1 MKRILPLLLVLLA
14 PAAPARADNWSNWR
28 GPGQNGVS
36 PDRDLPDT
44 FNARPNAA
52 NSNVLWRAPVGGI
65 SEPIIQNGRVY
76 IITKTGEAKGGKTT
90 GEGVHQQER
99 VVCFDAKGKQLWEHK
114 YNVFLTDIVRDRLG
128 WGHLCGDPET
138 GNVYVQGSQGFFQCF
153 DKDGKLLWQHSLT
166 EEFGRVTGYGG
177 RVVSPVVDEDLV
189 ILGLVNSSWG
199 EQTIGGTRFL
209 ACDKRTGAVRWWAST
224 GYRVKDTYYSNPV
237 VANVGG
243 QRLLISGGGDG
254 GVHAFKVRT
263 GEKVWSYIFCSG
275 AVNCSP
281 VVQGNRVY
289 IGTGEEIENSDVQ
302 GRVICLDGSVV
313 EKGEPK
319 LVWKVD
325 GIKDK
330 FASPVL
336 HEGRLYVCDELGR
349 MFCLDADSGK
359 EIWQYQFG
367 RNTKGSPV
375 WADGKLYIGEVDG
388 RFHILRPGADSCKEL
403 AAVRFRSPGVAPV
416 EINGSPA
423 VADGRLYFM
432 TNYELFCVGK
442 KDHKAPP
449 DKIPEPPVETPA
461 APGAKPALLQ
471 VVPAD
476 VTLLPGQS
484 AEFTVRAFDDKG
496 HLLGETKAE
505 WSLAGPLPPVF
516 PIGLTP
522 PKPTTP
528 PAAPRPLQGTLSE
541 KSGTATKLTVGD
553 TPPAQFGRVVAKANG
568 LTGYARVRVA
578 PRLPY
583 SNNFSQVPVGAIPAA
598 WINAQAKFAVAEH
611 QGERVLKKR
620 NDNPNA
626 LVAQAYTFIGKPD
639 LSDYTIETDIQGGK
653 VGENLPDMGVVNC
666 RYELWLA
673 GNSQQL
679 RLLSWVPQ
687 PRIDKSIP
695 FAWKGDAWYRM
706 KLKVTVNGDKA
717 LIQGKAWER
726 GQEEPA
732 KWNVEFED
740 PCPNRDGS
748 PGLYGDAKGV
758 LSSATPGTPIYYAN
772 VRVTPNKK

>member
-1 MKRILPLLLVLLA
+1 MKRILPLLLVLLVPA
-14 PAAPARADNWSNWR
+14 GPAAAENWSFWR
-28 GPGQNGVS
+28 GPEQNGVS
-36 PDRDLPDT
+36 RDRDLPDT
-44 FNARPNAA
+44 FNPRPNAT

-65 SEPIIQNGRVY
+65 SEPIIQNGRAY
-76 IITKTGEAKGGKTT
+76 IITRTDGPKGQ
-90 GEGVHQQER
+90 GVYQQER
-99 VVCFDAKGKQLWEHK
+99 VLCFDDNDGKQLWEHK

-128 WGHLCGDPET
+128 WGRLCGDPET

-153 DKDGKLLWQHSLT
+153 DKDGKLLWQHGLT
-166 EEFGRVTGYGG
+166 EELGRVTGYGG

-189 ILGLVNSSWG
+189 ILGLVNGSWG

-263 GEKVWSYIFCSG
+263 GEKVWSYIFGSG

-289 IGTGEEIENSDVQ
+289 IGHGEEIENSDVQ
-302 GRVICLDGSVV
+302 GRIVCLDGSVV
-313 EKGEPK
+313 QDGKPK
-319 LVWKVD
+319 LLWKVD

-330 FASPVL
+330 FASPIL

-349 MFCLDADSGK
+349 MFCLDAETGK
-359 EIWQYQFG
+359 ELWQFQFG

-375 WADGKLYIGEVDG
+375 WADGKIYIGEVDSK
-388 RFHILRPGADSCKEL
+388 FHILKPEADSCKEL
-403 AAVRFRSPGVAPV
+403 ASIRFRSPGVAPV

-423 VADGRLYFM
+423 VANGRIYFL
-432 TNYELFCVGK
+432 TNYELLCVGK

-449 DKIPEPPVETPA
+449 DKIPDPPAEAPA
-461 APGAKPALLQ
+461 AAGAKPALLQ

-476 VTLLPGQS
+476 VTLTPGQS
-484 AEFTVRAFDDKG
+484 VELKVRAFDDRG
-496 HLLGETKAE
+496 HLLGEAKAD

-516 PIGLTP
+516 PIGLPAPPRPATP
-522 PKPTTP
+522 PP
-528 PAAPRPLQGTLSE
+528 PPRPLQGALSE
-541 KSGTATKLTVGD
+541 DAGPATKLTAD
-553 TPPAQFGRVVAKANG
+553 KAAPAQFGRVVAKAGG
-568 LTGYARVRVA
+568 LTAYARVRVA
-578 PRLPY
+578 PVLPY
-583 SNNFSQVPVGAIPAA
+583 ANDFAKVPVGAIPAA
-598 WINAQAKFAVAEH
+598 WINAQGKYAVAEH
-611 QGERVLKKR
+611 QGAKVLKKR
-620 NDNPNA
+620 NDSPNA

-639 LSDYTIETDIQGGK
+639 LADYTIETDIQGGK
-653 VGENLPDMGVVNC
+653 VGENLPDMGVLNC

-679 RLLSWVPQ
+679 RLLSWVAEK
-687 PRIDKSIP
+687 RIDKSIP

-706 KLKVTVNGDKA
+706 KLKVTANGDKA
-717 LIQGKAWER
+717 LIQGKVWER
-726 GQEEPA
+726 GKEEPA
-732 KWNVEFED
+732 KWTIEFED
-740 PCPNRDGS
+740 PCPNREGS

-772 VRVTPNKK
+772 VRVMPNNKK